1 MEHHQQLREMPPPRR
16 YFEYLVR
23 FFVFYSIGMYL
34 LEMEVTK
41 SYQSGGFWLW
51 NERFVALFFTLEYII
66 RWSMSDNKRHFP
78 FKLLSLIDLIA
89 VLPFYIGFF
98 VDGHTLDI
106 IRTLRVIRMF
116 KLVRY
121 SPALMNVIEGIKRVR
136 SELYVVGYIVCIVV
150 VFSSV
155 LILQFEKGAQPDKF
169 DKPSDALWWSFVT
182 MATVGYGDLAP
193 VTLGGRVV
201 AIFTMV
207 VGIGIFGVFVSLI
220 GSALIVTWKE
230 QQDEQRKLNSSVRSK
245 PSNEGLGQQS
255 EIQEAVEVGNRGS
268 SSQKQDRLF
277 LELVY
282 QSDTLSKESE

>member
-1 MEHHQQLREMPPPRR
+1 MHHQQLWEMPPARR

-41 SYQSGGFWLW
+41 AHHSDGFWLL
-51 NERFVALFFTLEYII
+51 NERFVAVFFTVEYLI
-66 RWSMSDNKRHFP
+66 RWAISDNKRHFP
-78 FKLLSLIDLIA
+78 FKLLSIIDLIA
-89 VLPFYIGFF
+89 IVPFYVGFF
-98 VDGHTLDI
+98 VDDHTLDI
-106 IRTLRVIRMF
+106 IRTLRVLRMF

-121 SPALMNVIEGIKRVR
+121 SPALMNVVEGIKKVK

-155 LILQFEKGAQPDKF
+155 LILQFEKDAQPDKF

-193 VTLGGRVV
+193 VTLAGRVV

-207 VGIGIFGVFVSLI
+207 IGIGVFGVFVSLI

-230 QQDEQRKLNSSVRSK
+230 QQDEQRKSNASLQSK
-245 PSNEGLGQQS
+245 PPDEGLGRRS
-255 EIQEAVEVGNRGS
+255 EIQEAAEVGNRGNL
-268 SSQKQDRLF
+268 SQEQVGLF
-277 LELVY
+277 LEPV
-282 QSDTLSKESE
+282 QQPNTLSAKSK